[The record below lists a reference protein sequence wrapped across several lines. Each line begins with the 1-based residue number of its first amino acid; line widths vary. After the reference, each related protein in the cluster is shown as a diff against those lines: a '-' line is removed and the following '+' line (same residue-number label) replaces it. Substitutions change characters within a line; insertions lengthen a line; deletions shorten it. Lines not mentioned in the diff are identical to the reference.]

1 MPRSRARFD
10 CAPGARVSK
19 IIYSNYPSQTDGY
32 TNMDAVTLD
41 ELASLLGTEDQRLRV
56 FLINRTDS
64 VTYNEIDGCL
74 SDSRR
79 GKEALLT

>member
-19 IIYSNYPSQTDGY
+19 IIYSNYPSPTDGY
-32 TNMDAVTLD
+32 TNIDVVTLD
-41 ELASLLGTEDQRLRV
+41 ELASLLGAGDQRLGV

-64 VTYNEIDGCL
+64 VTYNEMDGCL
-74 SDSRR
+74 SVSRR
-79 GKEALLT
+79 RKKTLLT